1 MVYNPQN
8 KIKFIRRGIL
18 YSLVCYILSAAALTK
33 GLVGIFAHEKLYS
46 WAQDHYARK
55 EKSITVIFLLIYGF
69 LVFGLSWY
77 AALFDYVKYGWIL
90 TAFITLSSV
99 KLAALIFNWEAAS
112 QKFVDFIKSGGAK
125 LKVLDLL
132 VTAMGLAF
140 LWLGLVVFQ

>member
-1 MVYNPQN
+1 M
-8 KIKFIRRGIL
+8 

-46 WAQDHYARK
+46 WAEDHYARK
-55 EKSITVIFLLIYGF
+55 EKSATVIFLLIYGI
-69 LVFGLSWY
+69 LVLGLSWY
-77 AALFDYVKYGWIL
+77 AAFFDYVRYGWVL

-125 LKVLDLL
+125 LKILDLL
-132 VTAMGLAF
+132 VTVLGFAF